1 MFSYMKR
8 GGKFYHDVVLLALP
22 ILLQNLTT
30 TLLGLVD
37 TFMVGMLGEAPL
49 AAVLVANIPVF
60 VVQLAIFGFQSG
72 SSVLISQ
79 FWGKEDTQSINRVIG
94 LGLYL
99 AGAVAAIF
107 AAVMFLFPVPLMG
120 LLTDNQELVPLAAEY
135 ARIVGFSY
143 IFNSVTAIYVGAHRA
158 MANPKLGTIVFSCSM
173 CANTFLNWVFIFGNL
188 GAPALG
194 VAGAATATL
203 LSRILEFVI
212 MAVYA
217 LTNKRFRLDASA
229 LLRPGRV
236 LLKKFIHYSA
246 PVVCNE
252 TLWGLG
258 TSLYKVI
265 FGQGSTEILAARAL
279 AGNIED
285 LCSVAIFAVAGTTAI
300 IVGREIGAGRK
311 DTVYEVGAALNTLAM
326 LCALGIGV
334 ILLLCTWFLFPWMLY
349 PVFHLS
355 ETAGSIAT
363 LILTFIGATMALR
376 AFNTTNIVGVL
387 RGGGDVRAA
396 TVIDVTA
403 MWCFA
408 LPLSAVLGLVFR
420 LNVFWVYLAIELEQV
435 LKFFTGMRRFRSR
448 KWINDVTQLAAEP

>member
-1 MFSYMKR
+1 MKR
-8 GGKFYHDVVLLALP
+8 GRKFYRDVVLLALP

-99 AGAVAAIF
+99 AGAVAVVF
-107 AAVMFLFPVPLMG
+107 AAVMFLFPVPLMS
-120 LLTDNQELVPLAAEY
+120 LLTDNQELAPLAAEY

-158 MANPKLGTIVFSCSM
+158 MANPGLGTVIFSCSM

-188 GAPALG
+188 GAPAMG

-217 LTNKRFRLDASA
+217 LTNKRFRLDFAA
-229 LLRPGRV
+229 LARPGRV
-236 LLKKFIHYSA
+236 LLGKFIHYSA

-258 TSLYKVI
+258 TSLYKVV
-265 FGQGSTEILAARAL
+265 FGHMEGSTEILAARAL

-326 LCALGIGV
+326 LCALVIGV

-355 ETAGSIAT
+355 KTAGDIAT
-363 LILTFIGATMALR
+363 MILTFVGATLALR

-387 RGGGDVRAA
+387 RGGGDVQPA
-396 TVIDVTA
+396 TLIDITA
-403 MWCFA
+403 MWGFA

-435 LKFFTGMRRFRSR
+435 LKFFTGMHRFRSR
-448 KWINDVTQLAAEP
+448 KWIHDVTHLAAEPQ

>member
-1 MFSYMKR
+1 MKR

-194 VAGAATATL
+194 VAGAA
-203 LSRILEFVI
+203 
-212 MAVYA
+212 
-217 LTNKRFRLDASA
+217 
-229 LLRPGRV
+229 
-236 LLKKFIHYSA
+236 
-246 PVVCNE
+246 
-252 TLWGLG
+252 LG
-258 TSLYKVI
+258 T
-265 FGQGSTEILAARAL
+265 AL
-279 AGNIED
+279 AEYVTAGLMVWAVCVRSPRLRLTGGGSWRLQAPCLRTALRVALPMALEHSV
-285 LCSVAIFAVAGTTAI
+285 LCSAQVASTAI
-300 IVGREIGAGRK
+300 VAP
-311 DTVYEVGAALNTLAM
+311 
-326 LCALGIGV
+326 LG
-334 ILLLCTWFLFPWMLY
+334 
-349 PVFHLS
+349 PV
-355 ETAGSIAT
+355 AD
-363 LILTFIGATMALR
+363 R
-376 AFNTTNIVGVL
+376 QRVV
-387 RGGGDVRAA
+387 
-396 TVIDVTA
+396 
-403 MWCFA
+403 
-408 LPLSAVLGLVFR
+408 
-420 LNVFWVYLAIELEQV
+420 
-435 LKFFTGMRRFRSR
+435 
-448 KWINDVTQLAAEP
+448 